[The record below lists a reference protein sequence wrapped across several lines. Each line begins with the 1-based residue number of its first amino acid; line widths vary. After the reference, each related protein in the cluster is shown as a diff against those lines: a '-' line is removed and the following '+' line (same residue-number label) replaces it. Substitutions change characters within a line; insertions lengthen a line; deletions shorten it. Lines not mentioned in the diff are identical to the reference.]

1 LDRLAS
7 IKNACLIALFLGFLG
22 VQGCQRKRE
31 GELWLDFSEGQN
43 DDGSKPTQKKNIH
56 EKSFHSYIYRQ
67 IGPLG

>member
-1 LDRLAS
+1 MKIDSLL
-7 IKNACLIALFLGFLG
+7 ALFLAFLG
-22 VQGCQRKRE
+22 VQGYLLKRE

-43 DDGSKPTQKKNIH
+43 DDGSKPPQKEYIH